1 MDETVSKMR
10 ELERVFRFTGIRH
23 TSHLNIGNNL
33 KLVWSWLQH
42 SPSTNQQRGHDFSS
56 GLKTVLIPHR
66 PEMH

>member
-33 KLVWSWLQH
+33 KLVWSWLQR
-42 SPSTNQQRGHDFSS
+42 SLSTSQRKGLGFSS
-56 GLKTVLIPHR
+56 ALKTVPIQHK
-66 PEMH
+66 PEIH